1 MRSRFNKE
9 TCGGGRAPYVVAL
22 LVLYVFLLIRGPLI
36 GGGGL
41 ATRTVRGVPQEWT
54 GGVKNRF
61 SQFIRQPTMAAAGRL
76 ANMTAVVT
84 GAATGIGRS
93 VAHRFALE
101 GAKVIVADMDH
112 MAGAEAVRYIK
123 QTGPGAVEVQFAG
136 GDAI

>member
-1 MRSRFNKE
+1 MSEPDLTNTVSVRFTE
-9 TCGGGRAPYVVAL
+9 
-22 LVLYVFLLIRGPLI
+22 
-36 GGGGL
+36 
-41 ATRTVRGVPQEWT
+41 
-54 GGVKNRF
+54 
-61 SQFIRQPTMAAAGRL
+61 SQTATMAAAGRL

-101 GAKVIVADMDH
+101 GAKVIVADMDK